1 MIEPG
6 MILDE
11 RYKLTKT
18 LGEGGMANVY
28 LAHDLILNRDV
39 AVKVLRLDLQNDK
52 GTLRRFRREAMA
64 TLELNHPNIVS
75 IYDVGESEG
84 QQYLVMEYVHG
95 ENLKTYIA
103 QNFPIPYAK
112 VIAFMKQIL
121 SAVQEAH
128 NHNIIHRDLKPQ
140 NILVDDHETAKIA
153 DFGIAV
159 ALSDNANTQTNSL
172 LGSVHYMSPE
182 QARGALPTR
191 QSDIYAL
198 GIILYEMLTGRVP
211 FEGDS
216 AVTIALKHF
225 QESVPSVR
233 EFDPR
238 IPQALE
244 NVVLKAT
251 AKDPNQ
257 RYTSAEAMSE
267 DLATSLEPGRANEPV
282 FVPKVEDD
290 MGETRVMTDLPS
302 ELRNLDAASRDNTIS
317 HDTIAPRPVAETYV
331 PDTDA
336 PEPKRKA
343 NPKRRRN
350 LIIAAVAAL
359 AVIVIAVLII
369 ILPKGDVSIPDVKGM
384 TTSQAR
390 TALDKAKLDIG
401 DQTKQSSDKFNKG
414 EVISTNP
421 STGTSVKSGS
431 AVDLVVSSGRRRFT
445 LGDYVGSDYSD
456 VASDLRKAG
465 FTVRRREETGS
476 TQDTGTVLRQSIKAG
491 DKVVAKGK
499 TIVLTVASA
508 GETFKM
514 ADLSKY
520 NYQGVMGYAND
531 HNLTVKYTGA
541 TTGLVVRQDPAIGT
555 TVHDG
560 STISVTFASGYGSQT
575 RPSNANGQQSQS
587 NSSQASGGQNSR
599 PQASSSVSSSS
610 TSVSSS
616 SQENTQSSSSNQQGQ

>member
-95 ENLKTYIA
+95 TNLKTYIA
-103 QNFPIPYAK
+103 QHFPIPYAK

-267 DLATSLEPGRANEPV
+267 DLATSLDASRANEPV

-302 ELRNLDAASRDNTIS
+302 ALRDLDNASRDNTVS
-317 HDTIAPRPVAETYV
+317 GNTIAPRPVAETYV

-336 PEPKRKA
+336 PDTKRKP

-350 LIIAAVAAL
+350 LMIAAGVAIAL
-359 AVIVIAVLII
+359 VLITVLII

-384 TTSQAR
+384 SLSQAR
-390 TALDKAKLDIG
+390 TTLDKAKLGVG
-401 DQTKQSSDKFNKG
+401 DETEETSNKYSKG

-421 STGTSVKSGS
+421 NTGTSVKSGS
-431 AVDLVVSSGRRRFT
+431 AVDLVISSGGKRFKV
-445 LGDYVGSDYSD
+445 GDYVGSVYSD
-456 VASDLRKAG
+456 VASDLRKKG
-465 FTVRRREETGS
+465 FTVRKREDTGS
-476 TQDTGTVLRQSIKAG
+476 TEEAGTVLKQSIKAG
-491 DKVVAKGK
+491 KTVVAKGK
-499 TIVLTVASA
+499 TITLTVASA
-508 GETFKM
+508 GESFKM

-541 TTGLVVRQDPAIGT
+541 TTGLVVQQDPAIGT

-560 STISVTFASGYGSQT
+560 ATISVTFASGYGTTS
-575 RPSNANGQQSQS
+575 RS
-587 NSSQASGGQNSR
+587 NSTNGTTQSSSSQQAAGQNSR
-599 PQASSSVSSSS
+599 SQASSSVSSSS
-610 TSVSSS
+610 APAASS
-616 SQENTQSSSSNQQGQ
+616 SQQNEQSSSNDEQGE